1 MAQGVMRP
9 RKGGGYSKCTAP
21 PDKVGKG
28 RCVHIGG
35 TTECFPTNTDRGATI
50 IDISKYQG
58 KSSPETIKAQMKE
71 MSSALTETQKQ
82 RLVASF
88 RGM

>member
-35 TTECFPTNTDRGATI
+35 TAECFPTNTDKGATI
-50 IDISKYQG
+50 IDISKYQE
-58 KSSPETIKAQMKE
+58 KPSTDTIKAQMKQ
-71 MSSALTETQKQ
+71 MSSSLTEKQ
-82 RLVASF
+82 RLKLVASF